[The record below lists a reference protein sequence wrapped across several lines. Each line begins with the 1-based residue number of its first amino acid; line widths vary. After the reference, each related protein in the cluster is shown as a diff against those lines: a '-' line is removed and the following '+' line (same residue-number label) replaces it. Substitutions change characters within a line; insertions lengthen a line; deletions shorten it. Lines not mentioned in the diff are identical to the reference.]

1 MGASSAAAHQGEPAA
16 RPQYQ
21 ECGGLV
27 PLSAVATPSFKV
39 VSDVHTSGGAV
50 MRLSL
55 VPQERRF
62 YALFKRQGEL
72 VNESLEQLRNGM
84 LEGQTRHPRL
94 RELEHECDDIT
105 HEIYKLINQTFVT
118 PFEREDIYELASSLD
133 DVVDLAEEV
142 SDKIDL
148 YRVKEITSSARRM
161 AEVLAKAGKEV
172 EQAVAG
178 LEGFRNLPPHR
189 LAIHSLETEWDRS
202 TPEATAPV

>member
-62 YALFKRQGEL
+62 YTLFKRQGEL

-105 HEIYKLINQTFVT
+105 HEIYNLINHTFVT
-118 PFEREDIYELASSLD
+118 PFEREDIYELASSLN
-133 DVVDLAEEV
+133 DVV
-142 SDKIDL
+142 KWKDL
-148 YRVKEITSSARRM
+148 YD
-161 AEVLAKAGKEV
+161 L
-172 EQAVAG
+172 
-178 LEGFRNLPPHR
+178 
-189 LAIHSLETEWDRS
+189 LETTMDQCEHVANVL
-202 TPEATAPV
+202 EATSIKNA